1 MGVGLVGRYEVMNV
15 VFRCDASIQIGT
27 GHVMRCLTLA
37 DELARQGVKCYFICR
52 EHKGNLIDF
61 ISQKGYEVYNL
72 EVVHL
77 DNHIKNDVEPTLY
90 HSEWLGST
98 QAEDAKQTIN
108 VISDIE
114 PEWLIIDHYALNEYW
129 EQKLRLHCDS
139 ILVID
144 DLADRKHD
152 CDILLDQTFGRDK
165 QDYQHLVPDH
175 CKVLCGTTY
184 ALLRPEFFK
193 WRQYSLERRKNNAL
207 EHILVNLGGVDK
219 DNLTSK
225 ILDALKQVSLSKS
238 CKMTVVMGSTS
249 PWIDVVK
256 KKAEQLLW
264 PTEIKTGVSNM
275 AELMANSDLAI
286 GAAGST
292 SWERCCLGLPTI
304 MIVIADNQKDIANNL
319 KSVNAVKVILNVQSL
334 EATINEY
341 ICMFMG
347 DPEYLKLMS
356 QSSTNILDGK
366 GVIRITNHILGRL

>member
-1 MGVGLVGRYEVMNV
+1 MGVGLAGRYEVMNI

-37 DELARQGVKCYFICR
+37 DELARQGAKCYFICR
-52 EHKGNLIDF
+52 VHEGNLIDF
-61 ISQKGYEVYNL
+61 ITQKGHEAYKIEAMPLNSSSMH
-72 EVVHL
+72 EA
-77 DNHIKNDVEPTLY
+77 EPTLF
-90 HSEWLGST
+90 HSEWLGASQT
-98 QAEDAKQTIN
+98 QDAKQTI
-108 VISDIE
+108 DIIRAIQ
-114 PEWLIIDHYALNEYW
+114 PEWLIIDHYALNDYW
-129 EQKLRLHCDS
+129 EKRLRPYCDS
-139 ILVID
+139 ILVVD

-152 CDILLDQTFGRDK
+152 CDVLLDQTFGCDK
-165 QDYQHLVPDH
+165 QDYQNLVPDH

-184 ALLRPEFFK
+184 ALLRPEFSK
-193 WRQYSLERRKNNAL
+193 WRQYSLERRKNNTL

-225 ILDALKQVSLSKS
+225 ILDALKQSLLSKS
-238 CKMTVVMGSTS
+238 CRITVVMGATS
-249 PWIDVVK
+249 PWIDSVK
-256 KKAEQLLW
+256 RKAEQLPW
-264 PTEIKTGVSNM
+264 PTEVKAGVSNM

-319 KSVNAVKVILNVQSL
+319 KSANAVKIILNDQSL

-347 DPEYLKLMS
+347 GPDSLELMS
-356 QSSTNILDGK
+356 QSSANILDGK
-366 GVIRITNHILGRL
+366 GVIRITNHILGRS

>member
-1 MGVGLVGRYEVMNV
+1 MNI

-37 DELARQGVKCYFICR
+37 DELARQGVKCHFICR
-52 EHKGNLIDF
+52 KHEGNLIDF
-61 ISQKGYEVYNL
+61 IAQKGYEVYKL
-72 EVVHL
+72 EAAHP
-77 DNHIKNDVEPTLY
+77 DNHNKGDVEPTLF
-90 HSEWLGST
+90 HSEWLGTS
-98 QAEDAKQTIN
+98 QAEDAKQTIDI
-108 VISDIE
+108 ISDIE
-114 PEWLIIDHYALNEYW
+114 PEWLVIDHYALDHYW
-129 EQKLRLHCDS
+129 EQKLRPHCDS

-152 CDILLDQTFGRDK
+152 CEILLDQTFGRDK

-184 ALLRPEFFK
+184 ALLRPEFSK

-225 ILDALKQVSLSKS
+225 ILDTLKQAPLSDS
-238 CKMTVVMGSTS
+238 CKITVVMGSTS
-249 PWIDVVK
+249 PWISTVIE
-256 KKAEQLLW
+256 KAEQQPW
-264 PTEIKTGVSNM
+264 PTEVKTGVSNM

-304 MIVIADNQKDIANNL
+304 MLVIANNQKDIANNL
-319 KSVNAVKVILNVQSL
+319 KSANAVKVILNDQSL

-347 DPEYLKLMS
+347 SPESLKLMS
-356 QSSTNILDGK
+356 QSSANILDGK
-366 GVIRITNHILGRL
+366 GVIKITNHILGRS